1 MMEALGVGLVV
12 VGQQGWV
19 AAIGREVDMRW
30 CIKSLHMSSGK
41 GNNVGRADDKGIFV
55 MEIVGNGMG
64 DTYVD
69 TVVH

>member
-1 MMEALGVGLVV
+1 
-12 VGQQGWV
+12 
-19 AAIGREVDMRW
+19 MRW

-41 GNNVGRADDKGIFV
+41 GNNVGKADDKDIVV
-55 MEIVGNGMG
+55 MEIVGNGMA